1 MILSL
6 YNYMEERCEY
16 MEKAHRVLLL
26 FYRLLKGERIHKANF
41 AFEHHVTERSV
52 ERDIQTIRNCLEEQH
67 ANMSLLFDRKNES
80 YYLSIPKHGFSY
92 SSQVKI
98 LRHLKET
105 EHSKTKT

>member
-52 ERDIQTIRNCLEEQH
+52 
-67 ANMSLLFDRKNES
+67 
-80 YYLSIPKHGFSY
+80 
-92 SSQVKI
+92 
-98 LRHLKET
+98 
-105 EHSKTKT
+105 

>member
-1 MILSL
+1 MTRL
-6 YNYMEERCEY
+6 EGEDGEY

-67 ANMSLLFDRKNES
+67 SNMSLLFDRKDES
-80 YYLSIPKHGFSY
+80 YYLSFPKNAPAG
-92 SSQVKI
+92 SQQNALK
-98 LRHLKET
+98 RLKE
-105 EHSKTKT
+105 SAPPPKTKSRY

>member
-1 MILSL
+1 
-6 YNYMEERCEY
+6 

-67 ANMSLLFDRKNES
+67 SNMALLFDRKDES
-80 YYLSIPKHGFSY
+80 YYLSFPKNAPVSGP
-92 SSQVKI
+92 QPNALK
-98 LRHLKET
+98 RLKESAPPPP
-105 EHSKTKT
+105 SKTKNRY

>member
-1 MILSL
+1 
-6 YNYMEERCEY
+6 

-26 FYRLLKGERIHKANF
+26 FYRLLKGEHIHKVNF

-80 YYLSIPKHGFSY
+80 YYLSFPKHGLSY
-92 SSQVKI
+92 SSQQNI
-98 LRHLKET
+98 LHYLQDADSEEDSDLSET
-105 EHSKTKT
+105 